1 MSASSFVNESL
12 TGSGATG
19 FSISSSTAYSNS
31 TAKPG
36 FQRALRGAI
45 AAALFL
51 LPCLLVAQSYRG
63 SIRGK
68 VADPSGALVAGAKV
82 TAKNA
87 NTGLVRET
95 ATTDDGTYVLAELP
109 AGTYTV
115 TVEVSS
121 LAPLT
126 QNVVVN
132 VGLDTTS
139 DFAMQKVK
147 QHTEQLVVTEE
158 APLVESSRDVL
169 GEVVD
174 QRLVTELPLNGRD
187 FGKLVALVPGAT
199 VEPSGVAAI
208 QSGFGQFSINGNR
221 DRSNNYTV
229 DGTDNNDPFF
239 NNSAFNQTGI
249 GGAPA
254 SLLPIDSIQEFN
266 LEANFAPEYGRNSG
280 SVVNILT
287 KSGTNQVHGSAF
299 EFLRNSAMDA
309 RNYFNRA
316 PATKSPFRNN
326 NFGASLGGPIIK
338 DKTFFFGAYE
348 GQRERVGSDF
358 SLQVPG
364 NDPALPASGNS
375 LPNQITAAQTLVE
388 GNGITPS
395 PALTSILTTMFPAAT
410 GFNGTVGTLAG
421 SVKDK
426 NDVDSFIVKVDH
438 QITSSESLTGRYAF
452 ARSQQ
457 VFPLGGLG
465 FGAGSRLPQFAQSSP
480 TRVQLLS
487 LSLLSTLSPTKIN
500 EVRFGYSRYR
510 TSFSSL
516 DSTDPASFGTSAVPF
531 NLGTGK
537 LGLPEIDF
545 GGAFEN
551 LGASA
556 FSIPRGRTSQSFQ
569 ILDNFTWLKGR
580 HTIKFGGEYR
590 RAAIDSFNDNLER
603 GLFSFGSG
611 TSSLALCPGQP
622 TDPVECTSAGAVTLA
637 NYYIG
642 NTFPSADA
650 GNTQRN
656 TFNNGLSFFVQDD
669 FRVSP
674 TFTLNYGMRWE
685 YFGPL
690 GETHNLLSNL
700 GQDGNLAMVG
710 TDGLHGAYNRDL
722 NNFGPRV
729 GFAWSALSKTVVRG
743 GYGIYYDYI
752 PQDLMIA
759 NFTNS
764 AGLAT
769 NPIGPEPV
777 VSMNYDFTAWDG
789 SNAGGPILS
798 LPGGP
803 YPNSGASLFVT
814 PRNLVT
820 PYVQNWNFNIE
831 QQFSPS
837 LALQLAYVGSKGTKL
852 VRLRD
857 ANQPDVNGNRNNYPQ
872 YGPVD
877 QFATISASVYHALQ
891 ATLRT
896 RSWHGL
902 SGFTGYTWS
911 KSLDDASD
919 GIDFNFA
926 TVAFPQDSNNLAAE
940 RGPSNFDTRHRFTAA
955 FTYQLPSF
963 GGHKRLSQGWQ
974 LNIIST
980 AQSGRPVPIVSANDT
995 SAFPNANFN
1004 TVSNFHQRPNVNPG
1018 VDPIVSNWESSP
1030 DGIGYLNPAAF
1041 IQPAAGTFGNLGRNA
1056 IFGPHFWNVD
1066 FSITKETH
1074 ITERVSLQLRAEL
1087 FNIFNHP
1094 NFALPNFFVNPGF
1107 QDNGTP
1113 GNPMI
1118 VPTSASN
1125 QGLITQ
1131 TPDQAQTNPGL
1142 GGGGPRVVQLGA
1154 KFVF

>member
-1 MSASSFVNESL
+1 MSASSFAR
-12 TGSGATG
+12 SG
-19 FSISSSTAYSNS
+19 FLKMLPS
-31 TAKPG
+31 
-36 FQRALRGAI
+36 AI
-45 AAALFL
+45 ATALIL
-51 LPCLLVAQSYRG
+51 LPCLLAAQSYRG
-63 SIRGK
+63 SIRGR
-68 VADPSGALVAGAKV
+68 VADPSDAVIPHAKV
-82 TAKNA
+82 TVKSAA
-87 NTGLVRET
+87 TGQTRDTLT
-95 ATTDDGTYVLAELP
+95 GPDGVYVVAELP
-109 AGTYTV
+109 AGEYEVTVAVAGFVKATHVALVEVGRDTSVDFRLALHGADVVTV
-115 TVEVSS
+115 T
-121 LAPLT
+121 APP
-126 QNVVVN
+126 
-132 VGLDTTS
+132 
-139 DFAMQKVK
+139 
-147 QHTEQLVVTEE
+147 
-158 APLVESSRDVL
+158 PLVESTRDVL

-174 QRLVTELPLNGRD
+174 QRLMTELPLNGRD

-208 QSGFGQFSINGNR
+208 QSGFGQFAINGNR

-254 SLLPIDSIQEFN
+254 SLLPIDAIQEFN

-287 KSGTNQVHGSAF
+287 KSGTNQIHGSAF

-309 RNYFNRA
+309 RNFFNRA

-358 SLQVPG
+358 SFLVPTQ
-364 NDPALPASGNS
+364 A
-375 LPNQITAAQTLVE
+375 QIAGAQTLVSN
-388 GNGITPS
+388 NGASSITPS
-395 PALTSILTTMFPAAT
+395 PALTNILGLFTSLPGYDPTSGIVA
-410 GFNGTVGTLAG
+410 GTDL
-421 SVKDK
+421 DK
-426 NDVDSFIVKVDH
+426 NSVDSFIVKIDH
-438 QITSSESLTGRYAF
+438 QFTSTESLTGRYAL

-457 VFPLGGLG
+457 TFPLGGLG
-465 FGAGSRLPQFAQSSP
+465 FGAGSRLPEFAQTSP

-487 LSLLSTLSPTKIN
+487 ASLLSTLSGAKLN

-510 TSFSSL
+510 TSFSGL
-516 DSTDPASFGTSAVPF
+516 DANADPATFGTSAAPF
-531 NLGTGK
+531 NLGTSK
-537 LGLPEIDF
+537 FGLPEIDF
-545 GGAFEN
+545 GGTFEN

-569 ILDNFTWLKGR
+569 ILDNFTWIKGR

-603 GLFSFGSG
+603 GLFSFGSDP
-611 TSSLALCPGQP
+611 SSFSQCPGP
-622 TDPVECTSAGAVTLA
+622 LCDSGTVTLA
-637 NYYIG
+637 NFYIG

-656 TFNNGLSFFVQDD
+656 TFNNGLSFFAQDD

-729 GFAWSALSKTVVRG
+729 GFAWNALSKMVVRG
-743 GYGIYYDYI
+743 AYGIYYDYI

-777 VSMNYDFTAWDG
+777 VSLNYDSTAWNG
-789 SNAGGPILS
+789 TNASGPILS
-798 LPGGP
+798 LPSGTNP
-803 YPNSGASLFVT
+803 TSGASLFVT

-837 LALQLAYVGSKGTKL
+837 VALQVGYIGSKGTKL

-857 ANQPDVNGNRNNYPQ
+857 ANQPDVFGNRNNYPQ

-902 SGFTGYTWS
+902 SGFAGYTWS

-963 GGHKRLSQGWQ
+963 SSHNRLSQGWQ
-974 LNIIST
+974 FNVIST

-995 SAFPNANFN
+995 SAFPNTNFN

-1018 VDPIVSNWESSP
+1018 VNPIVSNWESSP

-1041 IQPAAGTFGNLGRNA
+1041 IQPAVGTFGNLGRNA
-1056 IFGPHFWNVD
+1056 IFGPRFWNVD
-1066 FSITKETH
+1066 FSITKQTYL
-1074 ITERVSLQLRAEL
+1074 TERVSLQLRAEL

-1094 NFALPNFFVNPGF
+1094 NFALPNFFINPGF
-1107 QDNGTP
+1107 VDNGTP
-1113 GNPMI
+1113 GNPLI
-1118 VPTSASN
+1118 VPNPFASPN

-1142 GGGGPRVVQLGA
+1142 GGGGPRVIQLGA